1 MQTSVAAVLRWS
13 SEVNHIWEKR
23 LSKQEEV
30 HSQEV
35 AAFVSTQLY
44 NTEQHLDAL
53 AGKLHVTVL
62 LMLTADSQVDIY
74 MNSRWDLEHVV

>member
-1 MQTSVAAVLRWS
+1 MQTFVAAVLRWS
-13 SEVNHIWEKR
+13 SEVNHIREKR

-44 NTEQHLDAL
+44 NTKQHVDAHT
-53 AGKLHVTVL
+53 GKLHVTIL
-62 LMLTADSQVDIY
+62 IMLTAKS
-74 MNSRWDLEHVV
+74 